1 MKGVLNIGGLWSEYK
16 TYERQKCFIGHSRE
30 AEWCDDI
37 LGACAEVLPRFGLE
51 PWYAADYFDPTK
63 PLRDKVVELIANA
76 RYCVCD
82 LSTWQDDDG
91 YWHLPR
97 NVLIELGVAIV
108 LNRPTLLLRHT
119 SNNALPLPACL
130 QGVER
135 LDFVGDATLKRAL
148 EGRLPQWIAAPPER
162 DWLNRFCIFGNRVC
176 GFREAHPRARQWGQ
190 GALHC
195 HIADGLDEDS
205 HDFLMVER
213 DEIRGAFESILC
225 RYNDLEFGYL
235 NQLPLIDG
243 YDFTLCSYCQ
253 AVRSTPFAIYYILPH
268 TPARVFITIGM
279 SIALEALFEYNIPKV
294 LLVRQEQDLPS
305 LLRGYEVVETANS
318 SEVKKKLNKFI
329 PKVMQKIQ
337 EMAYKPRPL
346 PFVETAVFADK
357 PQPLAVTSTHP
368 HVLIVDDDAGARR
381 RLIGLLQMI
390 GHQTAEAETNAQALD
405 WLNNPSASFSLVT
418 TDALRRP
425 ERAGEAGYAGL
436 DLVKEINQRFPE
448 LPIILVSRDDPAFLK
463 KRAPGL
469 HVKGVLEKGLSDE
482 ETTAAIQRVLVG
494 ETLPNPWQSRS
505 MQEQERIPQVN
516 DIRYSLLAF
525 LVDLESA
532 LRELVERALQ
542 SSYGQEWPER
552 LNVRQRPDRL
562 SLGML
567 LRLVE
572 KEREIFEPLFT
583 TPQAYGT
590 LVTTAR
596 EITETRNALA
606 HGLAGPDAPEME
618 RVQQLVEGLLPAV
631 YDAQQ
636 MAEDAASE
644 RRFAARDGRDGLS
657 SEELLLL
664 SIFGETHRSGK
675 SSLDAE
681 KHRELTKL
689 IEDCF
694 RELSPREAR
703 ILQLRFGLI
712 NGSNYTLKEVGQK
725 FGLTGE
731 RIRQIEARALA
742 KLRHPTIARRLREY
756 VDYLIP
762 ESESSKQRFSTSR
775 GSRTLV
781 ATFSLAVED
790 VVASGRLPPN
800 VPTDY
805 VALCDWLEEDLLRRL
820 AGNLDDLVHTSVNSF
835 RASVPV
841 FRRCKS
847 IESASRFG
855 YDRR

>member
-1 MKGVLNIGGLWSEYK
+1 MSEETNRRQYIGGLRTEYK
-16 TYERQKCFIGHSRE
+16 GYERQKCFIGHSRE
-30 AEWCDDI
+30 AEWRADI
-37 LGACAEVLPRFGLE
+37 LSACADVLPRFGLE
-51 PWYAADYFDPTK
+51 PWYAADHFDPTK

-76 RYCVCD
+76 RYGIYD
-82 LSTWQDDDG
+82 LSSWQDTDG
-91 YWHLPR
+91 EWHLPR
-97 NVLIELGVAIV
+97 NVFIELGMAIV
-108 LNRPTLLLRHT
+108 LNRPSLLLRYST
-119 SNNALPLPACL
+119 NKILPLPACL
-130 QGVER
+130 QGVE
-135 LDFVGDATLKRAL
+135 LVGFAGDKTLKGEL
-148 EGRLPQWIAAPPER
+148 EARLPQWLGIPPDR

-176 GFREAHPRARQWGQ
+176 DFRQTHPGARQWGQ
-190 GALHC
+190 ETLHC

-205 HDFLMVER
+205 PNFLMAER
-213 DEIRGAFESILC
+213 DEIRGAFENILC
-225 RYNDLEFGYL
+225 RYTDLEFGYL
-235 NQLPLIDG
+235 NQLPLIEG
-243 YDFTLCSYCQ
+243 YDFALCGHCL
-253 AVRSTPFAIYYILPH
+253 AIRSAPFAIYRILPH
-268 TPARVFITIGM
+268 TPTEVFIAIGM
-279 SIALEALFEYNIPKV
+279 SIALEALFEYDIPKV

-305 LLRGYEVVETANS
+305 LLRGYEVVEAANS
-318 SEVKKKLNKFI
+318 SEVKKKLKKFI

-337 EMAYKPRPL
+337 ETAYKPRPL

-368 HVLIVDDDAGARR
+368 HVLIVDDDAGARQ

-390 GHQTAEAETNAQALD
+390 GYQTAEAETNAQALD
-405 WLNNPSASFSLVT
+405 LLSNPSASFSLVS

-425 ERAGEAGYAGL
+425 ERAGEAGYVGL

-448 LPIILVSRDDPAFLK
+448 VPTILVSRDDPAFLK

-469 HVKGVLEKGLSDE
+469 HVKGVLGKGLSDE
-482 ETTAAIQRVLVG
+482 ETTAAIQRVLAG
-494 ETLPNPWQSRS
+494 ETLPNPWQTQSA
-505 MQEQERIPQVN
+505 QEQERTPQVN

-532 LRELVERALQ
+532 LRGLVERALQ
-542 SSYGQEWPER
+542 SSYGQEWPEQ

-618 RVQQLVEGLLPAV
+618 RVQQLVERLLPAV
-631 YDAQQ
+631 RDAQQ
-636 MAEDAASE
+636 MAEDATPE
-644 RRFAARDGRDGLS
+644 RRFASRDDRDRLS
-657 SEELLLL
+657 PEESLL
-664 SIFGETHRSGK
+664 SRIFGETHRSGK

-681 KHRELTKL
+681 KHKELTKL
-689 IEDCF
+689 IQDCF

-712 NGSNYTLKEVGQK
+712 NGRNYTLEEVGQK

-731 RIRQIEARALA
+731 RIRQIEATALA

-762 ESESSKQRFSTSR
+762 ESESSERQFSASR
-775 GSRTLV
+775 GSRMLV
-781 ATFSLAVED
+781 ATFSL
-790 VVASGRLPPN
+790 L
-800 VPTDY
+800 
-805 VALCDWLEEDLLRRL
+805 
-820 AGNLDDLVHTSVNSF
+820 SVL
-835 RASVPV
+835 
-841 FRRCKS
+841 
-847 IESASRFG
+847 I
-855 YDRR
+855 